1 MYQNVQVTT
10 MDELIRFKRSGEHRQ
25 AVKGNISYYTFIP
38 NSLSED
44 LEVEVDAELAN
55 LMSVA
60 NRLLGQLQGMS
71 GFLPNA
77 AAIEHILLCKEAL
90 LSCQIDG
97 INEFLYHFLD
107 ASGKN
112 RSKAQ
117 SIRDYVSVMKYGL
130 DKTCAS
136 TYRNT
141 LLCQMH
147 GKLIH
152 PSGDSFSGQFR
163 KEQIFLGNKT
173 FIADTKQYNP
183 AAPSD
188 ISSTMRALEKFIQ
201 RDDDLDVTIKMALAH
216 YQFETIHP
224 FMTGN
229 GRIGRILSYLI
240 LLNMKVLTRP
250 IFCLSQYLLLNKV
263 EYIDRMEHLRKVQ
276 DYGQWIKFFIKSII
290 YAASD
295 SLERINNWLQVREV
309 NLERIEAYGKTVKSL
324 TAAFNAIE
332 LHPIIDVNT
341 LAEKTGVSYNTG
353 AAMIKTLMDWD
364 IVSVSSGMERYREY
378 ANADFL
384 NCFIN
389 DIEK

>member
-1 MYQNVQVTT
+1 
-10 MDELIRFKRSGEHRQ
+10 MDELIRFKRSGKHRQ
-25 AVKGNISYYTFIP
+25 AVKGNLSYYTFIP
-38 NSLSED
+38 NPLSEN
-44 LEVEVDAELAN
+44 LEVEMDAELAN

-71 GFLPNA
+71 GFTPNV
-77 AAIEHILLCKEAL
+77 AAIEHIFLCKEAL

-107 ASGKN
+107 ASEKN
-112 RSKAQ
+112 RTKAQ

-130 DKTCAS
+130 GITSES
-136 TYRNT
+136 TYKST
-141 LLCQMH
+141 ILCEMH
-147 GKLIH
+147 KKLVH
-152 PSGDSFSGQFR
+152 PSGDSFSGQYR
-163 KEQIFLGNKT
+163 KEQIFLGNRT
-173 FIADTKQYNP
+173 FIANTKQYNP
-183 AAPSD
+183 VAPND
-188 ISSTMRALEKFIQ
+188 IASTMRDLEKFIQ
-201 RDDDLDVTIKMALAH
+201 RNDNIDVTIKMALAH

-240 LLNMKVLTRP
+240 LLEMNVLTRP
-250 IFCLSQYLLLNKV
+250 ILCLSQYLLLNKV
-263 EYIDRMEHLRKVQ
+263 EYIDRMDHLRKVQ

-290 YAASD
+290 YAASN
-295 SLERINNWLQVREV
+295 SLERINNWLQIRDE
-309 NLERIEAYGKTVKSL
+309 NLKRIEAYGKTVKSL

-353 AAMIKTLMDWD
+353 AAMIKTLMDLD
-364 IVSVSSGMERYREY
+364 IVKVSGGTERYREY